1 LAPTAGALL
10 LDKAGSNW
18 TYVALMM
25 LAVIN
30 VLLGVC
36 LWSAKNRK

>member
-1 LAPTAGALL
+1 
-10 LDKAGSNW
+10 
-18 TYVALMM
+18 VALMM